1 MKVKIKK
8 EGKVKEFKLINSWS
22 DVTLSTWL
30 QLIDFETGTK
40 TEEATETI
48 AALSDIPKKLIK
60 ELSLSDVAVIMSK
73 VGELQAKQDTKL
85 KRIIEINGVEY
96 GFHPDLDSISLGE
109 YADIE
114 QFIKNGIDKQLPELM
129 SVLYRP
135 IKLKKN
141 DIYIIDS
148 YDGDIRLRAEEMK
161 LMSAEQV
168 QSALFFFLQFR
179 EGIVRDFAIIFD
191 GAAEGNED
199 AIASNDFASKWGWFG
214 VLHRLCN
221 EQIVN
226 LESITNLSL
235 LECLTWLS
243 YETDLNSQNK
253 VKRNG

>member
-73 VGELQAKQDTKL
+73 VGELQSKQDTKL

-114 QFIKNGIDKQLPELM
+114 QFIKNGIETNLPELM
-129 SVLYRP
+129 AVLYRP

-161 LMSAEQV
+161 QMSAEQV
-168 QSALFFFLQFR
+168 QSSLFFFYNL
-179 EGIVRDFAIIFD
+179 G
-191 GAAEGNED
+191 
-199 AIASNDFASKWGWFG
+199 K
-214 VLHRLCN
+214 VLSEILPLYLMERLK
-221 EQIVN
+221 
-226 LESITNLSL
+226 
-235 LECLTWLS
+235 
-243 YETDLNSQNK
+243 ETKTQ
-253 VKRNG
+253 

>member
-8 EGKVKEFKLINSWS
+8 QGKTESFNLINSWA

-60 ELSLSDVAVIMSK
+60 ELSLADVAVIMSK

-85 KRIIEINGVEY
+85 KRIIEINDVEY

-114 QFIKNGIDKQLPELM
+114 QFIKNGIDSSLPELM

-135 IKLKKN
+135 VKLKKN

-161 LMSAEQV
+161 QMSAAQV
-168 QSALFFFLQFR
+168 QSALFFFYNL
-179 EGIVRDFAIIFD
+179 G
-191 GAAEGNED
+191 
-199 AIASNDFASKWGWFG
+199 K
-214 VLHRLCN
+214 VLSEIMPLYLM
-221 EQIVN
+221 EK
-226 LESITNLSL
+226 LK
-235 LECLTWLS
+235 
-243 YETDLNSQNK
+243 ETKTQ
-253 VKRNG
+253 

>member
-8 EGKVKEFKLINSWS
+8 EGKVESFNLINSWA

-73 VGELQAKQDTKL
+73 VGELQQEQDTKL

-114 QFIKNGIDKQLPELM
+114 QFIKNGIDSSLPELM
-129 SVLYRP
+129 AVLYRP

-141 DIYIIDS
+141 DIYIIEP

-168 QSALFFFLQFR
+168 QSALVFFYTL
-179 EGIVRDFAIIFD
+179 G
-191 GAAEGNED
+191 
-199 AIASNDFASKWGWFG
+199 K
-214 VLHRLCN
+214 VLSEIMPLYLMERLK
-221 EQIVN
+221 
-226 LESITNLSL
+226 
-235 LECLTWLS
+235 
-243 YETDLNSQNK
+243 ETKTQ
-253 VKRNG
+253 

>member
-40 TEEATETI
+40 TEEAEATL
-48 AALSDIPKKLIK
+48 AALSDIPKQLVK
-60 ELSLSDVAVIMSK
+60 ELALSDVAVIMSK
-73 VGELQAKQDTKL
+73 IGELQAKQDTEL
-85 KRIIEINGVEY
+85 KRIITINEVEY
-96 GFHPDLDSISLGE
+96 GFHPDLDSITLGE

-114 QFIKNGIDKQLPELM
+114 QFIKNGIDSNLPELM

-161 LMSAEQV
+161 QMSAEQV
-168 QSALFFFLQFR
+168 QSALVFFYTLGKALS
-179 EGIVRDFAIIFD
+179 EILPLYLM
-191 GAAEGNED
+191 E
-199 AIASNDFASKWGWFG
+199 
-214 VLHRLCN
+214 RLK
-221 EQIVN
+221 
-226 LESITNLSL
+226 
-235 LECLTWLS
+235 
-243 YETDLNSQNK
+243 ETKTQ
-253 VKRNG
+253 

>member
-8 EGKVKEFKLINSWS
+8 QGKTESFNLINSWA

-73 VGELQAKQDTKL
+73 VGELQQEQDTKL
-85 KRIIEINGVEY
+85 KRIIEINDVEY

-114 QFIKNGIDKQLPELM
+114 QFIKNGIDSSLPELM
-129 SVLYRP
+129 AVLYRP

-141 DIYIIDS
+141 DIYIIEP

-168 QSALFFFLQFR
+168 QSALFFFYNL
-179 EGIVRDFAIIFD
+179 G
-191 GAAEGNED
+191 
-199 AIASNDFASKWGWFG
+199 K
-214 VLHRLCN
+214 VLSEIMPLYLMERLK
-221 EQIVN
+221 
-226 LESITNLSL
+226 
-235 LECLTWLS
+235 
-243 YETDLNSQNK
+243 ETKTQ
-253 VKRNG
+253 

>member
-22 DVTLSTWL
+22 DVTLETWL

-73 VGELQAKQDTKL
+73 VGELQQKQDTKL

-96 GFHPDLDSISLGE
+96 GFHPDLDSITLGE

-114 QFIKNGIDKQLPELM
+114 QFIKNGIDSSLPELM

-161 LMSAEQV
+161 LMSAAQV
-168 QSALFFFLQFR
+168 QSLHLVFFYNLGKVLSEIMPLFLM
-179 EGIVRDFAIIFD
+179 E
-191 GAAEGNED
+191 
-199 AIASNDFASKWGWFG
+199 
-214 VLHRLCN
+214 RLK
-221 EQIVN
+221 
-226 LESITNLSL
+226 
-235 LECLTWLS
+235 
-243 YETDLNSQNK
+243 ETKTQ
-253 VKRNG
+253 

>member
-8 EGKVKEFKLINSWS
+8 EGKVETFKLINSWEE
-22 DVTLSTWL
+22 VTLELWL

-60 ELSLSDVAVIMSK
+60 ELALSDVAAIMSK
-73 VGELQAKQDTKL
+73 IGELQAKQDTKL

-135 IKLKKN
+135 VKLKKN

-161 LMSAEQV
+161 QMSAEQV
-168 QSALFFFLQFR
+168 QSALVFFYTL
-179 EGIVRDFAIIFD
+179 G
-191 GAAEGNED
+191 
-199 AIASNDFASKWGWFG
+199 K
-214 VLHRLCN
+214 VLSEILPLYLMERL
-221 EQIVN
+221 
-226 LESITNLSL
+226 
-235 LECLTWLS
+235 
-243 YETDLNSQNK
+243 K
-253 VKRNG
+253 VTKTQ

>member
-8 EGKVKEFKLINSWS
+8 EGKVESFKLINSWS
-22 DVTLSTWL
+22 DVTLETWL

-73 VGELQAKQDTKL
+73 VGELQQEQDTKL

-114 QFIKNGIDKQLPELM
+114 QFIKNGIDSSLPELM
-129 SVLYRP
+129 AVLYRP
-135 IKLKKN
+135 VKLKKN
-141 DIYIIDS
+141 EIYIIDS

-161 LMSAEQV
+161 QMSAEQV
-168 QSALFFFLQFR
+168 QSALVFFYTL
-179 EGIVRDFAIIFD
+179 G
-191 GAAEGNED
+191 
-199 AIASNDFASKWGWFG
+199 K
-214 VLHRLCN
+214 VLSEIMPLYLMERLK
-221 EQIVN
+221 
-226 LESITNLSL
+226 
-235 LECLTWLS
+235 
-243 YETDLNSQNK
+243 ETKTQ
-253 VKRNG
+253 